1 MKRLISII
9 LVLVFMFILCGCNMQ
24 VVDTTYKYDR
34 VILEMPDGTIVS
46 GKVDSWKDYDDGDQ
60 IQVKIEGTTYLVH
73 STDIVLINDK

>member
-9 LVLVFMFILCGCNMQ
+9 LVIVFMFILSGCNMQ

-34 VILEMPDGTIVS
+34 AILEMPDGVIVS
-46 GKVDSWKDYDDGDQ
+46 GKVDSWKDYDASDQ